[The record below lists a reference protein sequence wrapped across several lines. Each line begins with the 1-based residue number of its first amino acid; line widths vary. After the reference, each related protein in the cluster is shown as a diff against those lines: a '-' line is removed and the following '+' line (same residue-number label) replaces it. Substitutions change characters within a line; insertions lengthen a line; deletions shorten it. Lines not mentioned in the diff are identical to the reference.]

1 MRVQI
6 DEIHASTS
14 NTGCYHPSPMAALN
28 PLTRELVFKI
38 VYYGPGLGGKT
49 TSLQWVHE
57 HSKAEHRG
65 RLVSLATPTDRT
77 LYFDFLPIRV
87 PKIRTMSVRLQLFT
101 VPGQVYFSATRKLVL
116 TGADGVVFV
125 ADSQPGRMDANQ
137 ESLEDLNN
145 NLAEHGKSLSQTPHA
160 FQWNKRDVPDVVAED
175 ELDRRFNL
183 FAAPATATVATNG
196 VGVFE
201 GLERITRLVVDAYRA
216 DLPRGDKAV
225 MPGLIDAE
233 ELGIAE
239 AIRGLAESPAP
250 RRSPMIAR
258 PSGPVEP
265 SAPQEGATPSTER
278 SSSRVKAEELAQAST
293 ATPPSSRIPER
304 LLLDSSPA
312 LAPTVTPQ
320 PPAYFTMSE
329 FWPETERSAARKVE
343 GFLSA
348 GDLPNAVG
356 ACEALVTRV
365 LASAASLAGSA
376 DAPRDPVLVVL
387 LLGLEGRRYLEFRR
401 LVRAARGAGEVT
413 VKDALVAYLFA
424 LELRRA
430 RDGIER

>member
-1 MRVQI
+1 
-6 DEIHASTS
+6 
-14 NTGCYHPSPMAALN
+14 MAALN

-57 HSKAEHRG
+57 NSKPEHRG

-87 PKIRTMSVRLQLFT
+87 PKVRTMSVRLQLFT

-145 NLAEHGKSLSQTPHA
+145 NLAEHGKSLSQTPHT

-183 FAAPATATVATNG
+183 FASPSTPTVATNG

-201 GLERITRLVVDAYRA
+201 GLEKITRVVVDAYRA
-216 DLPRGDKAV
+216 ELPRGDKAV

-239 AIRGLAESPAP
+239 AIRGLAESPGP
-250 RRSPMIAR
+250 RRSPMIGR
-258 PSGPVEP
+258 KSP
-265 SAPQEGATPSTER
+265 SAPALPAQQTQEGTSPSTER
-278 SSSRVKAEELAQAST
+278 SSSRVKGQELAQTPT
-293 ATPPSSRIPER
+293 ATPPSSRMPSP
-304 LLLDSSPA
+304 LKLDSSPA
-312 LAPTVTPQ
+312 PVPPASSAPLGRPSQGHTQETVTPQ
-320 PPAYFTMSE
+320 SPTSFTMSE
-329 FWPETERSAARKVE
+329 LWPEAERGAARKVE

-348 GDLPNAVG
+348 GDFPDAVG

-413 VKDALVAYLFA
+413 AKDAYVGYLFA